1 MLSSSRMRPLKEP
14 FILSVSGRDRPGVLG
29 TLAAAFAAQGIDIV
43 DIEQATLQNFLALS
57 FLVDLEED
65 PRRAS
70 ALLRTVMPLAAEL
83 GLVADV
89 RAIAPDEVR
98 VLKETD
104 HAVLVLLSEKPSS
117 LLIAE
122 LGHTTARHGANVV
135 SIRRLAEEDLRAGE
149 FVLDV
154 TRVADQNALKADLF
168 MTAERLGADAG
179 LAREDVYRKSKR
191 IVVFDM
197 DGTLVVGESIDLLA
211 RHTGNAAEI
220 EVITRDAMEGRLD
233 FVDALRRRVAL
244 LAGLP
249 EAVLREVADQLEIA
263 PGAPQALRV
272 LRRLGYRLGVVSGGF
287 SVIVEIVRERLGLDF
302 AVGNQVEIV
311 GGRLTGRVIEPIL
324 DGDGKAAALR
334 SVAEREGVS
343 VEQVV
348 GVGDGANDI
357 PMLQAAG
364 LGIAFRAKERTREC
378 ADATLVRSDFLGL
391 LYMLG
396 VSGRDVNRLG
406 GKD

>member
-1 MLSSSRMRPLKEP
+1 
-14 FILSVSGRDRPGVLG
+14 
-29 TLAAAFAAQGIDIV
+29 
-43 DIEQATLQNFLALS
+43 
-57 FLVDLEED
+57 
-65 PRRAS
+65 
-70 ALLRTVMPLAAEL
+70 
-83 GLVADV
+83 LVADV
-89 RAIAPDEVR
+89 RALAPDDVR
-98 VLKETD
+98 MLKETD

-117 LLIAE
+117 SLIAE

-168 MTAERLGADAG
+168 LTAERLGADAG

-191 IVVFDM
+191 VVIFDM

-211 RHTGNAAEI
+211 QRMGNAHEI
-220 EVITRDAMEGRLD
+220 EAITREAMEGRLD
-233 FVDALRRRVAL
+233 FADSLRRRVAL

-249 EAVLREVADQLEIA
+249 ESALLDVASQLEIA

-272 LRRLGYRLGVVSGGF
+272 LKRLGYRLGVVSGGF
-287 SVIVEIVRERLGLDF
+287 SIIVEAVRERLGLDF
-302 AVGNQVEIV
+302 AVANQVQIKD
-311 GGRLTGRVIEPIL
+311 GRLTGRLIEPIL
-324 DGDGKAAALR
+324 DAEGKAAALR
-334 SVAEREGVS
+334 RVAEKEGVS

-364 LGIAFRAKERTREC
+364 LGIAFRAKARTREC
-378 ADATLVRSDFLGL
+378 ADAALVRSDFLGL

-396 VSGRDVNRLG
+396 VSGRDVTKLG
-406 GKD
+406 GRD